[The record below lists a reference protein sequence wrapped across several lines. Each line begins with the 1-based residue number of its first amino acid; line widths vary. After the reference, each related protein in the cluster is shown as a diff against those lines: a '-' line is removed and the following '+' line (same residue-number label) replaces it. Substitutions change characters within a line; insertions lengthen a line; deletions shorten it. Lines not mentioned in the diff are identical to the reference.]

1 MSAQKAAP
9 SHVAQAERPDV
20 STTTASPPFSHASA
34 CHFPLF
40 HQQARPGW
48 QTVQDQ
54 SLFDHPHVGVNRVEV
69 LTPHRHETPVPWFV
83 VKRKAAVAI
92 APFTETGEWVLIEQ
106 ERIPVAETC
115 LEFPAGQIDC
125 DIPEVTCETVV
136 KTALRELAE
145 ETGYALAPGGTLEPL
160 GWFLPSQGFTD
171 EHVYLFKAEPVRV
184 AGQPSPD
191 GSEHISPARLVSPGE
206 LRRKIAANEIT
217 TALTL
222 ALFARMAAKGS
233 I

>member
-1 MSAQKAAP
+1 MNSASGATLQAAQG
-9 SHVAQAERPDV
+9 ARPK
-20 STTTASPPFSHASA
+20 SGG
-34 CHFPLF
+34 FPLF

-48 QTVQDQ
+48 RTVKEERA
-54 SLFDHPHVGVNRVEV
+54 FDNPHVGVDEVEV
-69 LTPHRHETPVPWFV
+69 LTPHRPEQPVPWLV
-83 VKRKAAVAI
+83 VRRKAAVAI
-92 APFTETGEWVLIEQ
+92 APVTESGDFVMIRQ
-106 ERIPVAETC
+106 ERIPVAEDC
-115 LEFPAGQIDC
+115 LEFPAGQIDASLA
-125 DIPEVTCETVV
+125 DVTCEAIHE
-136 KTALRELAE
+136 TALRELAE
-145 ETGYALAPGGTLEPL
+145 ETGYALAPGGKLEPL

-206 LRRKIAANEIT
+206 LRRMIAASEIT

-222 ALFARMAAKGS
+222 ALYARMEAQGS

>member
-1 MSAQKAAP
+1 MSTPGGATFQAARKD
-9 SHVAQAERPDV
+9 SPD
-20 STTTASPPFSHASA
+20 A
-34 CHFPLF
+34 CDFPLF
-40 HQQARPGW
+40 HEQDRPGW
-48 QTVQDQ
+48 RTVKDER
-54 SLFDHPHVGVNRVEV
+54 LFDNPHVGVDRVEV
-69 LTPHRHETPVPWFV
+69 LTPHRREQPVPWLV

-92 APFTETGEWVLIEQ
+92 APVTESGDLVLILQ
-106 ERIPVAETC
+106 ERIPVAEDC

-125 DIPEVTCETVV
+125 AVTDITCETIR

-145 ETGYALAPGGTLEPL
+145 ETGYALAPGGRLEPL

-206 LRRKIAANEIT
+206 LRRMIAASEIT

-222 ALFARMAAKGS
+222 ALYARMAAKGS